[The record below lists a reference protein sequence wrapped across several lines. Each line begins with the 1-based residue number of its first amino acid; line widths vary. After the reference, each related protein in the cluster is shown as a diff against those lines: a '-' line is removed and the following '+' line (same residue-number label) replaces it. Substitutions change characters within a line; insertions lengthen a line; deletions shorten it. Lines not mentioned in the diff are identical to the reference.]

1 VAVGNLGASNEN
13 GSELGVVVKC
23 LGWHLALGTSAID
36 LRRGS
41 PYSTGAEVPEGEL
54 TQSHT
59 SCF

>member
-1 VAVGNLGASNEN
+1 MAVGNLDASNEN

-23 LGWHLALGTSAID
+23 LAWHLALGTPAID
-36 LRRGS
+36 LRRRLA
-41 PYSTGAEVPEGEL
+41 YSTGAEVPEGEL